1 MSCAR
6 QNSRSRSPSK
16 RLLSV
21 LPLLLIVPLL
31 TGALASPLGIAPED
45 LEPMTFRVARGD
57 FIHQVAARGE
67 LESSV
72 NVEVKCEVRAR
83 TNAWTRILEVV
94 PEGTLVQPGDFLV
107 RLDSSA
113 LEDDRTQQ
121 QIYVEQAEAR
131 VIQTRSAYQIAQSA
145 RREYLNGEYALQ
157 HLAAEMAHLVAV
169 DKARRAR
176 DYLAYSRQ
184 MVAQGYITEV
194 QLEADEFAVKSAEQE
209 KRVAETR
216 LKVLEQ
222 FTKVRR
228 LKELDGAVAACKA
241 QMESSIKIHGI
252 RCEQLADIE
261 AQIKKC
267 VIRAP
272 VAGQVVL
279 AHLYHQGHSHM
290 VEPGE
295 LTLEKRALVRLPDPH
310 QMQIK
315 ALINEDRIAQV
326 RQGASVTICLDAFPE
341 QELRGKV
348 LKVNEY
354 PNPDNWFGP
363 GVKQYEA
370 IVSLD
375 PSPLPLRPGLTADL
389 KVCVTRL
396 EDQLQVPCHAILEH
410 GDKTY
415 CISTDGYRMIAQ
427 EVVTGPSNGKFIV
440 IKSGLEEGQEVV
452 LGAATYRDKVALPVS
467 PKALPRVAGDVLP
480 GRAYAA
486 ATAGK

>member
-1 MSCAR
+1 
-6 QNSRSRSPSK
+6 
-16 RLLSV
+16 V
-21 LPLLLIVPLL
+21 LPLLVAIPLL

-45 LEPMTFRVARGD
+45 LAPMMFDVMRGD
-57 FIHQVAARGE
+57 FVHQVAARGE

-94 PEGTLVQPGDFLV
+94 PEGTAVQPGDFLV

-121 QIYVEQAEAR
+121 EIYVEQAEAR
-131 VIQTRSAYQIAQSA
+131 VIQTRSAYQIALSA

-157 HLAAEMAHLVAV
+157 HLATEMAHLVAV
-169 DKARRAR
+169 DKARRAK
-176 DYLAYSRQ
+176 DFLAYSRQ
-184 MVAQGYITEV
+184 MVAQGYITEI
-194 QLEADEFAVKSAEQE
+194 QLEADAFAVRSAEQE
-209 KRVAETR
+209 KRVAETKLR
-216 LKVLEQ
+216 VLEK

-241 QMESSIKIHGI
+241 QMESADKIHRI

-267 VIRAP
+267 VLRAP

-295 LTLEKRALVRLPDPH
+295 LTLENRALVRLPDPH

-326 RQGASVTICLDAFPE
+326 RQGAPVTICLDAFPE
-341 QELRGKV
+341 QELQGKI

-363 GVKQYEA
+363 AVKQYEA
-370 IVSLD
+370 IVSLE

-396 EDQLQVPCHAILEH
+396 ENQLQVPCHAILDH

-415 CISTDGYRMIAQ
+415 CIGTDGYRMIAQ
-427 EVVTGPSNGKFIV
+427 EVVTGPSNGKFTV
-440 IKSGLEEGQEVV
+440 IKSGLEEGQSVV
-452 LGAATYRDKVALPVS
+452 LGAATYRDKIALPVLS
-467 PKALPRVAGDVLP
+467 KTLPKAVASADVP

-486 ATAGK
+486 ATPAKK